1 MVQVKELVLTDLSRK
16 GTGKNE
22 LSPIRSVFEVYS
34 KEGVL
39 LAINDSQ
46 GNYSLE
52 DLIAFG
58 KHCMLKNDLSIEE
71 KFRQWKN

>member
-1 MVQVKELVLTDLSRK
+1 MVQVKELVVTNLSRK

-34 KEGVL
+34 KDGDL

-46 GNYSLE
+46 GNYSVE

-58 KHCMLKNDLSIEE
+58 KFCMSKTDLSIEE
-71 KFRQWKN
+71 LFYKWKN